1 MFLPAEA
8 LFAEINAY
16 HAELLN
22 YAYSKKVWIAGP
34 TTLIST
40 VSIISMILKIWK
52 EINMLKLFMKN

>member
-8 LFAEINAY
+8 IFAEINAY

-22 YAYSKKVWIAGP
+22 YAYSKNVWITGP

-40 VSIISMILKIWK
+40 L
-52 EINMLKLFMKN
+52 